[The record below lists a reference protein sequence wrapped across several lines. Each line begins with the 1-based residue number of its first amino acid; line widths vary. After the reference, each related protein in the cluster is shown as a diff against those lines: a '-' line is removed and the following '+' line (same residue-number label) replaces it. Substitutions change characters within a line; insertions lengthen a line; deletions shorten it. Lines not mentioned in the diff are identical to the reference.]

1 MSGSKLTPSGRG
13 LSPQVRGNLIEA
25 PGVQRQLGSIPAG
38 AGEPR
43 LCPRPRRRRRVYP
56 RRCGGTGSV
65 GASSG
70 TVAGLSP
77 QVRGNPLIHCSV
89 SWAAGSIP
97 AGAGEPASRTG
108 SPCRSWVYPRRCGG
122 TDPTGWVRH
131 WYLGLSP
138 QVRGNRERDIRSV
151 DELGSI
157 PAGAGE
163 PAPSAAALPA
173 ARVYPRRCG
182 GTLLGLLGCVA
193 RPGLSPQVRGN
204 LHALGS
210 SNAIVRS
217 IPAGAG
223 EPTRVA
229 RWTVGVWVYPRR
241 CGGTR
246 RFSRNLTI
254 SSGLS
259 PQVRGNHDPGRQ
271 TRDGDGSIPA
281 GAGEPHGVAR
291 PLRPA
296 SVYPRRCGGTLKTEP
311 HHWRMS
317 GLSPQVRGNRLDRL
331 RLPALQG
338 SIPAGA
344 GEPLAILADSP
355 GRVEA
360 LPRPLEAAAWCFV
373 SDVKERASPRV
384 HDLLTSRTPSASQMF
399 FGGSPR

>member
-43 LCPRPRRRRRVYP
+43 LCRAHGVDDGSIPAGAGEPGRPPQVRGNRVVALHDLVTDGSIPAGAGEPRLAPAKARPSWVYP

-122 TDPTGWVRH
+122 TGFLLLGPGAA
-131 WYLGLSP
+131 LGLSP
-138 QVRGNRERDIRSV
+138 QVRGNRPDPDRHV
-151 DELGSI
+151 DCVGSI

-163 PAPSAAALPA
+163 PRPRRLPRA
-173 ARVYPRRCG
+173 GPRVYPRRCG
-182 GTLLGLLGCVA
+182 GTSPGPAA
-193 RPGLSPQVRGN
+193 RCAGPGLSPQVRGN
-204 LHALGS
+204 
-210 SNAIVRS
+210 
-217 IPAGAG
+217 
-223 EPTRVA
+223 
-229 RWTVGVWVYPRR
+229 
-241 CGGTR
+241 R
-246 RFSRNLTI
+246 RFR
-254 SSGLS
+254 
-259 PQVRGNHDPGRQ
+259 RAR
-271 TRDGDGSIPA
+271 RDGP
-281 GAGEPHGVAR
+281 
-291 PLRPA
+291 
-296 SVYPRRCGGTLKTEP
+296 
-311 HHWRMS
+311 
-317 GLSPQVRGNRLDRL
+317 
-331 RLPALQG
+331 G